1 MASLVQGWACRQ
13 YRQTALL
20 RWLMLSLSAEH
31 LMWQERCLEK
41 FQWERSGPHSRI
53 PAHVSPAMH
62 KVAAGVDTEGCPLHC
77 YASGACISSVLQHNP
92 ERLSFHVLG
101 VQCPIMARKFSQET
115 APAIAQLL
123 SECSNHLNIVTSA
136 KCQQF
141 RRLMHVL

>member
-1 MASLVQGWACRQ
+1 MFHLLCTKWLLASTLRDVHCIAMLLVHA
-13 YRQTALL
+13 
-20 RWLMLSLSAEH
+20 
-31 LMWQERCLEK
+31 
-41 FQWERSGPHSRI
+41 F
-53 PAHVSPAMH
+53 
-62 KVAAGVDTEGCPLHC
+62 PLC
-77 YASGACISSVLQHNP
+77 CSTTQ